1 MILWIFII
9 LALGIF
15 LLFGSEAIIKN
26 DWIRQIGM
34 AITLICIGISCRMIA
49 LRRRGGK
56 ERLFEKV
63 KELETELESLKSSQS
78 REGEKE

>member
-56 ERLFEKV
+56 ERLLEKI
-63 KELETELESLKSSQS
+63 KELESKLESLKSSQPS
-78 REGEKE
+78 EDEEE